1 MDRRTFLKLLAAT
14 PLLAACGGAAPAP
27 ASGSAAAKSTGGTLT
42 VAQTGDPGFT
52 AINSVGI
59 DTYNVS
65 QHIFDSLFRFDAN
78 AQPAPGLAESWST
91 SADGLT
97 WTFKLRKGVKF
108 HNGEDFTSEAIKYS
122 IAKLQDDKS
131 TRRVYLTAIK
141 EVRTPD
147 DLTAE
152 IVTARPAPSLPIYIA
167 QIIDIYP
174 PKYMAQVGDEEFNKK
189 PIGTGLY
196 KFVDW
201 QRDQQIALEA
211 NKSYFGG
218 PPAYDKL
225 VFRFIPEPSTRVA
238 ELLAG
243 NVQVINFPPI
253 QQLDQIASS
262 GQATAPNSKGTQIYH
277 VILRTDRK
285 PFDDKRVRQAL
296 NYAVDVDAIVKQL
309 YAGRAT
315 RLAGPIPPHAV
326 GYDPDLKP
334 YTFDIAKAKQL
345 LADAGYA
352 NGLSFKLDIGVPS
365 QAEGKQLA
373 DALGGFW
380 KQAGINADLTA
391 MDYATF
397 VTNQNA
403 KKMND
408 AGLTVWSG
416 PTFDADVILGPRIFS
431 KAPASYYNNPQM
443 DQLINDGGG
452 TLDKAKRLD
461 AYKKA
466 GQLFQDDAGWVFLFV
481 PFYNFG
487 VSNKVSWPPR
497 ADGNL
502 YMNDARPK

>member
-1 MDRRTFLKLLAAT
+1 MTRREFLKVSAIGLVLAS
-14 PLLAACGGAAPAP
+14 CGGTLPAP
-27 ASGSAAAKSTGGTLT
+27 AGGSVAATTGGTLT
-42 VAQTGDPGFT
+42 VAQTGDPGFM

-65 QHIFDSLFRFDAN
+65 QHIFDSLFRYDAS
-78 AQPAPGLAESWST
+78 AQLVPGLAESWST
-91 SADGLT
+91 SDDGLT

-122 IAKLQDDKS
+122 IAKLQDEKS
-131 TRRVYLTAIK
+131 TRRVYLTAVK

-147 DLTAE
+147 DLTAQ
-152 IVTARPAPSLPIYIA
+152 IVTTKPAPSLPIYIA
-167 QIIDIYP
+167 QIVDIYP
-174 PKYMAQVGDEEFNKK
+174 PKYMAQVGDDEFNKK
-189 PIGTGLY
+189 PVGTGLY

-201 QRDQQIALEA
+201 QRDQQVTLEA

-218 PPAYDKL
+218 APAYDRL
-225 VFRFIPEPSTRVA
+225 VFRIVPEPSTRVA

-243 NVQVINFPPI
+243 NVQVINFPPV

-262 GQATAPNSKGTQIYH
+262 GSAAAPSSKGTQIYH

-296 NYAVDVDAIVKQL
+296 NYAVDVEAIMKQL

-315 RLAGPIPPHAV
+315 RLAGPIPPHAF

-334 YTFDIAKAKQL
+334 YAFDIAKAKQL
-345 LADAGYA
+345 LADAGYSG
-352 NGLSFKLDIGVPS
+352 GLSFKMDLGIPS

-373 DALGGFW
+373 DALSGFW
-380 KQAGINADLTA
+380 KQAGINAELA
-391 MDYATF
+391 PMDYATF
-397 VTNQNA
+397 VQNQSA
-403 KKMND
+403 KKLDD

-452 TLDKAKRLD
+452 TLDKNKRLD
-461 AYKKA
+461 TYKKA

-487 VSNKVSWPPR
+487 VSNKVSWTPR